1 MKSVPNNDFKC
12 FQDMFRDLR
21 TSPYVRVAVDEVPEQ
36 SMFVYRYLRES
47 LLSFAQREV
56 SISVVKRVLRDSLR
70 GIAALHGRGIVH
82 TDIKANNIMLD
93 WNEKDGITS
102 IQRVQI
108 TDIDDA
114 AYVPESSAIVVRQ
127 VGN

>member
-1 MKSVPNNDFKC
+1 MPNNDFKC

-56 SISVVKRVLRDSLR
+56 SISVVRRVLRDSLR
-70 GIAALHGRGIVH
+70 GIAALHKRGIVH

-108 TDIDDA
+108 TDMDDA
-114 AYVPESSAIVVRQ
+114 AYVPESSAIVGGQ

>member
-1 MKSVPNNDFKC
+1 MPNNDFKC

>member
-1 MKSVPNNDFKC
+1 MPNNDFKY

-21 TSPYVRVAVDEVPEQ
+21 TSPYIRVAVDEVSEQ

-70 GIAALHGRGIVH
+70 GIAALHERGIVH

-114 AYVPESSAIVVRQ
+114 AYVPESSAIVGRQ

>member
-1 MKSVPNNDFKC
+1 
-12 FQDMFRDLR
+12 MFRDLR

-56 SISVVKRVLRDSLR
+56 SISVVRRVLRDSLR
-70 GIAALHGRGIVH
+70 GIAALHKRGIVH

-108 TDIDDA
+108 TDMDDA
-114 AYVPESSAIVVRQ
+114 AYVPESSAIVGGQ